1 VLCLAGE
8 DGEWSAFLRERVGEV
23 PFTPPRMSPVRYA
36 SELGLLRPALVAA
49 HCAQVDTTDIGLLA
63 RSGAHV
69 AVCPRSNRSLGVGI
83 PPVPAMLEGGVRLC
97 LGTDSLASAPSLEL
111 IDDAVALH
119 REFPAIEPAVLVR
132 MATLGGAEALGFS
145 HLGSIAP
152 GRAAALAF
160 APSDRP
166 PRDPL
171 EFLVS
176 GDARPARV
184 AA

>member
-1 VLCLAGE
+1 
-8 DGEWSAFLRERVGEV
+8 
-23 PFTPPRMSPVRYA
+23 
-36 SELGLLRPALVAA
+36 
-49 HCAQVDTTDIGLLA
+49 
-63 RSGAHV
+63 V

-83 PPVPAMLEGGVRLC
+83 PPVPAMLEAGIRLC
-97 LGTDSLASAPSLEL
+97 LGTDSLASTPSLEL

-119 REFPAIEPAVLVR
+119 REFPSMEPAVIVR

-145 HLGSIAP
+145 NLGAIAP
-152 GRAAALAF
+152 GKSAALAF